1 MVVKPDDSGYRKIVQ
16 TFVRKVC
23 GARSEKHQFYAFRIF
38 SFTSWNRQTRYTL
51 LCGQLLGTAAY
62 YLLFFKHL
70 PNKSMRQI

>member
-38 SFTSWNRQTRYTL
+38 SFTSWNEI
-51 LCGQLLGTAAY
+51 
-62 YLLFFKHL
+62 H
-70 PNKSMRQI
+70 SVMRPAPRDGCILSFIF